1 MPPKKNNNGSN
12 GKNGRNG
19 YNGNGNGNG
28 SNGRNGRFTRTRQ
41 QAATIFMK
49 LEQQAKLVINGITAD
64 PTSLIFLIAAIV
76 FTVSEAKSGKQ
87 ADFLSELVT
96 RLKENDIT
104 KPFGTFLSTQRA
116 LVFAFLWFAVAICAT
131 SFRNRALVVVFALSL
146 VYVFHQRKSW
156 EFAAMS
162 MTLYAFFK
170 IRVQVVRLL
179 LVLTLCAIFWY
190 YKST

>member
-1 MPPKKNNNGSN
+1 MPPKKNNGSN
-12 GKNGRNG
+12 GKNGK
-19 YNGNGNGNG
+19 NG
-28 SNGRNGRFTRTRQ
+28 SNGNGTNGRNNRFARTRQ
-41 QAATIFMK
+41 RASTIFMK
-49 LEQQAKLVINGITAD
+49 IEQQARLVINGITAD
-64 PTSLIFLIAAIV
+64 PTSLIFLLLAIV
-76 FTVSEAKSGKQ
+76 FTVSETTTGK
-87 ADFLSELVT
+87 AGDFLHVLIT
-96 RLKENDIT
+96 RLQENDIT

-131 SFRNRALVVVFALSL
+131 SYRNRALVVVFALTL

-170 IRVQVVRLL
+170 IRIQIVRFLL
-179 LVLTLCAIFWY
+179 IITLCAIFWY